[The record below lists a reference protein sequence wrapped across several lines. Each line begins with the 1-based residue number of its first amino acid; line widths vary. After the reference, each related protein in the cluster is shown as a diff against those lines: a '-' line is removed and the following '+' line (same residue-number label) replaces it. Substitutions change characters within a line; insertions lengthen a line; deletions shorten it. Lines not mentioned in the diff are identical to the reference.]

1 MNKTWKRQVFRHTA
15 LYTAILMFSH
25 TGGGGAQAQTQTHK
39 YAIVMNGQKLP
50 EVKWGNGYRNLAQK
64 SNERQFT
71 HTSGFGIQKNVTL
84 SFNNTDEVVAQKNGT
99 VVFGAATYLPPY
111 GKVSGFDTAKLT
123 ERGKAVDWIRTTH
136 PGLIGYSY
144 ENVTCSNNYYNASS
158 GCPELS
164 YKTQFTFGN
173 QGLKR
178 KTNGRLDI
186 DEDKS
191 RDGSPI
197 YKLQNYPWLGVSFNL
212 SSESLVKSIK
222 HNKIIS
228 SFSEDVTQ
236 SNGTNSQYKDKN
248 LVYTTGDYQYKN
260 KYSSR
265 YVGQDEHSAVA
276 FYLNAKLHLLDK
288 KQIQNIA
295 QVSELN
301 FGTLRTLIEP
311 TEEWKKKR
319 TNFFQG
325 GNWTFE
331 DKGEVSVKLKLPE
344 VKAGRCVNK
353 NNPNPNAKA
362 PSPALTAPALWF
374 GPVRNGKVQMYSASV
389 STYPDSS
396 SSQIFLQNLS
406 RKDDT
411 SKPGRYSL
419 KPLSMSEIKSKE
431 PNFTGRQTVIRLDS
445 GVQQIKLQG
454 NEVANFNGNDGKND
468 TFGIVSEGSFMPDT
482 SEWKKVLLPWT
493 VRASNDDGQFNT
505 FNKEENNGKP
515 KYSQKYRSRDSS
527 KHERNLGDIVNS
539 PIVAVGGY
547 LATSANDGMVH
558 IFKKGNGVDERNYS
572 LKLSYIPG
580 TMPRQY
586 FDNDTSALKD
596 STLAKE
602 LRAFAEKGY
611 VGDRYGVDG
620 GFVLRQ
626 VEWKGQNRV
635 FMFGAMGL
643 GGRGAYALDLTK
655 AENGDPTAVSLFDV
669 KNDKN
674 KGNNSAELG
683 YTVGTPQIGKTHDG
697 KYAAFLASGYATK
710 TIDSTDNKTALYVYD
725 LESNNGTLIRKIEV
739 PNGKGGLSSPTLVD
753 KDLDGTIDIAYAG
766 DRSGK
771 MYRFD
776 LSSQSPDQWTVRPIF
791 EGTKP
796 ITSAP
801 AISQLKDKRV
811 VIFGTGSDL
820 SEDDVDNTDEQYIYG
835 IFDDDTATTGSV
847 NFSGSG
853 GGLLEQHLT
862 QEDKTLFLTDY
873 KRSDGSGS
881 KGWVVKLKDGQRVT
895 VKPTVVLRTAFVTIH
910 KYTGNDKCGA
920 ETAILGI
927 NTADGGKL
935 TKKSARPIVPAANS
949 KVAQYSG
956 DKKTSSGKSIPIG
969 CMEKD
974 NGIVCPNGYVYD
986 KPVNVRYLDEKKTD
1000 DFPVTAD
1007 GDAGGSGTFKEG
1019 KKPARNNR
1027 CFSGKGVRTLLM
1039 NDLDSLDITG
1049 PMCGMKRISW
1059 REVFY

>member
-1 MNKTWKRQVFRHTA
+1 
-15 LYTAILMFSH
+15 
-25 TGGGGAQAQTQTHK
+25 
-39 YAIVMNGQKLP
+39 MNGQQLP
-50 EVKWGNGYRNLAQK
+50 EVKWGNSYNQLTHK
-64 SNERQFT
+64 TNTRQATFHSYFQGARKKT
-71 HTSGFGIQKNVTL
+71 TF
-84 SFNNTDEVVAQKNGT
+84 SFNNTDEVVAQKGDT

-111 GKVSGFDTAKLT
+111 GKVSGFDERKLK
-123 ERGKAVDWIRTTH
+123 ERTNALNWINTTR
-136 PGLIGYSY
+136 PGLVGYHYQDS
-144 ENVTCSNNYYNASS
+144 TCSS
-158 GCPELS
+158 GNCPELS
-164 YKTQFTFGN
+164 YKTQFTFGR

-178 KTNGRLDI
+178 KTNDKLDI

-191 RDGSPI
+191 RDNSPI
-197 YKLQNYPWLGVSFNL
+197 YKLQGYSWLGVSFNL
-212 SSESLVKSIK
+212 SSESTAESKHLKTLV
-222 HNKIIS
+222 S
-228 SFSEDVTQ
+228 SFSEEVKQ
-236 SNGTNSQYKDKN
+236 NNGADSQHKDKN
-248 LVYTTGDYQYKN
+248 LVYTTDNHKN
-260 KYSSR
+260 KSNNR
-265 YVGQDEHSAVA
+265 VNQNGGHAVA

-288 KQIQNIA
+288 KHITNIA
-295 QVSELN
+295 QGRELN
-301 FGTLRTLIEP
+301 LGTLKTRIEP
-311 TEEWKKKR
+311 TDAWKNKR
-319 TNFFQG
+319 HLVINADWEFKDTG
-325 GNWTFE
+325 S
-331 DKGEVSVKLKLPE
+331 VSVKLKLPE
-344 VKAGRCVNK
+344 VKADRCINKQNPNK
-353 NNPNPNAKA
+353 NSKA

-374 GPVRNGKVQMYSASV
+374 GPVQNGKVQMYSASV

-431 PNFTGRQTVIRLDS
+431 PNFTGRQTIIRLDK
-445 GVQQIKLQG
+445 GVHQIKLQG

-468 TFGIVSEGSFMPDT
+468 TFGIVSEGSFMPDD

-493 VRASNDDGQFNT
+493 VRGVNDDQFKT
-505 FNKEENNGKP
+505 FNKEEKNGKP
-515 KYSQKYRSRDSS
+515 KYSQKYRSRDNG

-539 PIVAVGGY
+539 PIVAVGEY

-558 IFKKGNGVDERNYS
+558 IFKKGNGDARNYS

-580 TMPRQY
+580 TMPR
-586 FDNDTSALKD
+586 KD
-596 STLAKE
+596 IQSQESTLAKE

-620 GFVLRQ
+620 GFVLRE
-626 VEWKGQNRV
+626 VERNGKDHV
-635 FMFGAMGL
+635 FMFGAMGF

-655 AENGDPTAVSLFDV
+655 ADDNDPTKASLFDV
-669 KNDKN
+669 KDN
-674 KGNNSAELG
+674 GNNGNNGNNRVQLG
-683 YTVGTPQIGKTHDG
+683 YTVGTPQIGKTHNG

-725 LESNNGTLIRKIEV
+725 LESSGNLITKIEV

-753 KDLDGTIDIAYAG
+753 KDLDGTVDIAYAG
-766 DRSGK
+766 DRGGS

-776 LSSQSPDQWTVRPIF
+776 LSGNDPTKWSARAIF
-791 EGTKP
+791 SGNKP

-820 SEDDVDNTDEQYIYG
+820 SEEDVLSTDEQHIYG
-835 IFDDDTATTGSV
+835 IFDNDTNTGV
-847 NFSGSG
+847 AKDGQGN
-853 GGLLEQHLT
+853 GLLEQVL
-862 QEDKTLFLTDY
+862 EKDKDGKTLFLSDY
-873 KRSDGSGS
+873 KRSNGSGD
-881 KGWVVKLKDGQRVT
+881 KGWVVKLKEGQRVT

-910 KYTGNDKCGA
+910 KYTGTDKCGA

-1000 DFPVTAD
+1000 GFSTTAD
-1007 GDAGGSGTFKEG
+1007 GDAGGSGID
-1019 KKPARNNR
+1019 P
-1027 CFSGKGVRTLLM
+1027 
-1039 NDLDSLDITG
+1039 
-1049 PMCGMKRISW
+1049 
-1059 REVFY
+1059 

>member
-1 MNKTWKRQVFRHTA
+1 
-15 LYTAILMFSH
+15 
-25 TGGGGAQAQTQTHK
+25 
-39 YAIVMNGQKLP
+39 MNGQKLP
-50 EVKWGNGYRNLAQK
+50 EVKWGTDYRNLAQK

-71 HTSGFGIQKNVTL
+71 HTSGFGIKKNVTL

-222 HNKIIS
+222 YNKIIS

-374 GPVRNGKVQMYSASV
+374 GPVQNGKAEMYSASV

-396 SSQIFLQNLS
+396 SSRIFLQNLK
-406 RKDDT
+406 RKNDPN
-411 SKPGRYSL
+411 KPGRYSL
-419 KPLSMSEIKSKE
+419 ATLNKSDIESRE
-431 PNFTGRQTVIRLDS
+431 PTFTGRQTVIRLDS

-558 IFKKGNGVDERNYS
+558 IFKKGNGVDERDYS

-580 TMPRQY
+580 TMPR
-586 FDNDTSALKD
+586 KD
-596 STLAKE
+596 IENTESTLAKE
-602 LRAFAEKGY
+602 LRTFAEKGY

-725 LESNNGTLIRKIEV
+725 LESSGTLIKKIDV
-739 PNGKGGLSSPTLVD
+739 PGGKGGLSSPTLVD
-753 KDLDGTIDIAYAG
+753 KDLDGIVDIAYAG
-766 DRSGK
+766 DRGGK

-776 LSSQSPDQWTVRPIF
+776 LSNQDSSQWTVRTIF

-820 SEDDVDNTDEQYIYG
+820 SEEDVDNNDIQSIYG
-835 IFDDDTATTGSV
+835 IFDNDTDTG
-847 NFSGSG
+847 FAQDGLG
-853 GGLLEQHLT
+853 KGLLEQKL
-862 QEDKTLFLTDY
+862 EKDKDGKTLFLSDY
-873 KRSDGSGS
+873 KRSDGSGD
-881 KGWVVKLKDGQRVT
+881 KGWVVKLEAGQRVT

-935 TKKSARPIVPAANS
+935 TKKSARPIVPEANTA
-949 KVAQYSG
+949 VAQYSG
-956 DKKTSSGKSIPIG
+956 HKKTSSGKSIPIG
-969 CMEKD
+969 CMEKG
-974 NGIVCPNGYVYD
+974 NETVCPNGYVYG

-1000 DFPVTAD
+1000 GFSTTAD
-1007 GDAGGSGTFKEG
+1007 GDAGGSGIDPAG
-1019 KKPARNNR
+1019 KRSGKNNR
-1027 CFSGKGVRTLLM
+1027 CFSQKGVRTLLM

-1049 PMCGMKRISW
+1049 PTCGMKRISW
-1059 REVFY
+1059 REIFY